1 MSSHY
6 LETELTAVATL
17 ECRVV
22 AIASCPSDDARDLW
36 NNSDDCLRPQ
46 EIFAQCEKVL
56 RKLQM
61 DSHVKYIADVDIPN
75 LREAIANW
83 QEKDFNVYKDM
94 IEFE

>member
-17 ECRVV
+17 ECNVV
-22 AIASCPSDDARDLW
+22 AIASCKDDDARDLW
-36 NNSDDCLRPQ
+36 NRTDDCLRPQ

-56 RKLQM
+56 KTLQM
-61 DSHVKYIADVDIPN
+61 VGHVKYIDDVNLPN
-75 LREAIANW
+75 LREAISNW
-83 QEKDFNVYKDM
+83 QEKTFDVYKDL